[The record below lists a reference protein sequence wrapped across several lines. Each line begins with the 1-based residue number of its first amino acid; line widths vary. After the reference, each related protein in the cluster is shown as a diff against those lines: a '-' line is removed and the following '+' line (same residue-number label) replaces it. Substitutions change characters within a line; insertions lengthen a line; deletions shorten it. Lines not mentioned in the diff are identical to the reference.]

1 MLRSCLLGW
10 QDGPYCTSAPRHGVV
25 DMLVQ
30 AWAAQKL
37 EKHYIKRVFIM
48 SESFDR
54 EANSSLII
62 CNGTHVIKQLNAI
75 LPPPPN

>member
-1 MLRSCLLGW
+1 MLRSCLLGR

-25 DMLVQ
+25 GMLVQ
-30 AWAAQKL
+30 AWVAQKL

-48 SESFDR
+48 SENFDW

-62 CNGTHVIKQLNAI
+62 CNSNHVIKRLNAI
-75 LPPPPN
+75 LTPPN